1 MIGQNDEMAL
11 GAIEAIKSAGLN
23 VQDFAIAGIDG
34 VSDAIRAVKQGEM
47 MSILQDGQAQIQGA
61 IDIAMRS
68 VQGERYQPMSTIWQQ
83 YQGKWIGNKGRQN
96 V

>member
-1 MIGQNDEMAL
+1 MSKIL
-11 GAIEAIKSAGLN
+11 PLP
-23 VQDFAIAGIDG
+23 
-34 VSDAIRAVKQGEM
+34 VSMVSLMRSGRFKQGEM

-83 YQGKWIGNKGRQN
+83 YQGKMDWQQGTAKMYEVPWTEVTPQNADELLKMRQ
-96 V
+96 